1 MSSER
6 PFEARQRA
14 RRRALQALYQWQ
26 LNHDEPSAIIRQ
38 FTEEQNFDGV
48 DEAYFQTLFR
58 EVVKNQD
65 QIDEL
70 IAPAL
75 ERVDA
80 SLDQM
85 ERAVLRLGINELLHH
100 PEVPYRVVIDEA
112 IELSHR
118 FGSENAHTFINGVMD
133 RLANQLRAV
142 EIQHP

>member
-6 PFEARQRA
+6 PFQSRQRA

-26 LNHDEPSAIIRQ
+26 LNHDEPAAIIRQ
-38 FTEEQNFDGV
+38 FTEEQDFEGV
-48 DEAYFQTLFR
+48 DQDYFQRLVQ
-58 EVVKNQD
+58 EVVKD
-65 QIDEL
+65 HAKIDEL

-85 ERAVLRLGINELLHH
+85 ERAVLRLGINELLNH
-100 PEVPYRVVIDEA
+100 PEIPYRVVIDEA

-118 FGSENAHTFINGVMD
+118 FGSENAHTFVNGVMD
-133 RLANQLRAV
+133 RLANQLRAI
-142 EIQHP
+142 EIQHS

>member
-48 DEAYFQTLFR
+48 DEAYFQTLFC

>member
-14 RRRALQALYQWQ
+14 RRRALQAVYQWQ

-48 DEAYFQTLFR
+48 DEAYFQTLFQ

-133 RLANQLRAV
+133 RLANQLRAI

>member
-1 MSSER
+1 MSSSN
-6 PFEARQRA
+6 PFEPRRRA
-14 RRRALQALYQWQ
+14 RRRALQAIYQWQ
-26 LNHDEPSAIIRQ
+26 LNNDTPAVIIAQ

-48 DEAYFQTLFR
+48 DEEYFKALVT
-58 EVVKNQD
+58 EIVSHKEA
-65 QIDEL
+65 IDEL

-85 ERAVLRLGINELLHH
+85 ERAVLRLGVNELMNH
-100 PEVPYRVVIDEA
+100 PEVPYRVIIDEA

-133 RLANQLRAV
+133 RVANVLRAT
-142 EIQHP
+142 EIAHT

>member
-1 MSSER
+1 MNSEHR
-6 PFEARQRA
+6 FEARRRA

-26 LNHDEPSAIIRQ
+26 LNHDSPKAIIRQ
-38 FTEEQNFDGV
+38 FIEEQNFEGV
-48 DEAYFQTLFR
+48 DEAYFKTLIE
-58 EVVKNQD
+58 EVVHHQVA
-65 QIDEL
+65 IDAL

-85 ERAVLRLGINELLHH
+85 ERAVLRLGVNELMNH
-100 PEVPYRVVIDEA
+100 PEIPYRVVIDEA

-133 RLANQLRAV
+133 RLANQLRTQ
-142 EIQHP
+142 EIAHT

>member
-1 MSSER
+1 MSSDN
-6 PFEARQRA
+6 PFEPRRRA

-26 LNHDEPSAIIRQ
+26 LNNDTSAAIIAQ
-38 FTEEQNFDGV
+38 FSEEQNFDGV
-48 DEAYFQTLFR
+48 DLEYFKTLVR
-58 EVVKNQD
+58 EVVAHQ
-65 QIDEL
+65 QAIDTL

-85 ERAVLRLGINELLHH
+85 ERAVLRIGVNELMHH
-100 PEVPYRVVIDEA
+100 PEIPYRVVIDES

-133 RLANQLRAV
+133 RLANQIRAT
-142 EIQHP
+142 EIAHS

>member
-6 PFEARQRA
+6 PCEARQRA

-58 EVVKNQD
+58 EVVKHQD

>member
-1 MSSER
+1 MSSSN
-6 PFEARQRA
+6 PFEPRRRA
-14 RRRALQALYQWQ
+14 RRRALQAIYQWQ
-26 LNHDEPSAIIRQ
+26 LNNDTPAAIIAQ

-48 DEAYFQTLFR
+48 DEEYFKALVT
-58 EVVKNQD
+58 EIVSHKEA
-65 QIDEL
+65 IDEL

-85 ERAVLRLGINELLHH
+85 ERAVLRLGVNELMNH
-100 PEVPYRVVIDEA
+100 PEVPYRVIIDEA

-133 RLANQLRAV
+133 RVANVLRAT
-142 EIQHP
+142 EIAHT

>member
-58 EVVKNQD
+58 EVIKNQD